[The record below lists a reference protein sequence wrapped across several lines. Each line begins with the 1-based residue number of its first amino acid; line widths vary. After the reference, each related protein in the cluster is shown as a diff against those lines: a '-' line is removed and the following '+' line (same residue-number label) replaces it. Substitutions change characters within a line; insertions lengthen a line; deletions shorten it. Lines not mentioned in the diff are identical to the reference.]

1 MGDYTEFTRRT
12 DWIATVFLSVMEPNL
27 TQESSNDID
36 PQKLKDA
43 RELMLQFVKT
53 AKTVRLYLANNPMHQ
68 KFLSDLFER
77 FELYLRVHGA
87 LRLKVRQHA
96 FAVDGEVVYEQ
107 EGRQDNLAFRCYVDG
122 ITELTFHE
130 GLELSELVE
139 FLEVVGSDQ
148 DPNAMDDDLVSLLW
162 KRDLPHIATV
172 VVDDLPE
179 QPDFLPD
186 QAELKTPDL
195 QLIVQQEVVSLPPA
209 AFDGPKRL
217 EHPMV
222 IFKLTEEEIHQL
234 KRQITKEQQ
243 RDAVAQL
250 LDILTVMLEIELDE
264 TSFGEI
270 LEIMEKLV
278 DLFLERGDLYRA
290 ASCATTVR
298 QLYDHPPQQAEVF
311 KSSLHQ
317 FLVRLGT
324 PDRLEKL
331 ATVLNKE
338 KSLDAPSLTA
348 FIQAMTPQALGPLSD
363 LLGAVVVM
371 KTRKVICDAMVP
383 LGQDHLEVLAGRL
396 KDDRWFVVR
405 NLIYVMGRIGG
416 AKVIDYLAPLVRHP
430 EQRVRKEAIKTLDGM
445 DSENV
450 IDLLLEC
457 LSDQESSVRIMVMR
471 ALARRKTPRVI
482 EPLTAL
488 IEERHFA
495 AKDVSEKLEA
505 FVALGSSGRP
515 EAVAVLKQYLK
526 GSSWW
531 RRSEHEQLCWCAA
544 YALKQMGTDEAIA
557 LLEEGS
563 QHASRGLQDACL
575 AALRGTARELVIRQA
590 RL

>member
-1 MGDYTEFTRRT
+1 
-12 DWIATVFLSVMEPNL
+12 MEPTL
-27 TQESSNDID
+27 PQESHNDVD

-53 AKTVRLYLANNPMHQ
+53 AKTVRLYLANNSMRQ
-68 KFLSDLFER
+68 KFITDLFER
-77 FELYLRVHGA
+77 FELYLRAHGA

-96 FAVDGEVVYEQ
+96 FAIDGEVVYEQ

-122 ITELTFHE
+122 ITELTFQE
-130 GLELSELVE
+130 GLELSELVQ
-139 FLEVVGSDQ
+139 FLEVVGSDL

-162 KRDLPHIATV
+162 KRDLPHITTV

-179 QPDFLPD
+179 QPDILPD
-186 QAELKTPDL
+186 QVELKAPDL
-195 QLIVQQEVVSLPPA
+195 QSMVRQEAASLPPA
-209 AFDGPKRL
+209 AFEGPKRL

-222 IFKLTEEEIHQL
+222 IFKLTEEEIQQL
-234 KRQITKEQQ
+234 KQQVAKEQQ

-250 LDILTVMLEIELDE
+250 LDILSVMLEIELDE

-290 ASCATTVR
+290 ASCAATVR
-298 QLYDHPPQQAEVF
+298 QLYDHPPQQAEAF

-317 FLVRLGT
+317 FLMRLGT
-324 PDRLEKL
+324 PERLEKL
-331 ATVLNKE
+331 AAVLNKE
-338 KSLDAPSLTA
+338 KTLDAPSLTA
-348 FIQAMTPQALGPLSD
+348 FIQAMAPQALGPLSD
-363 LLGAVVVM
+363 LLGTVAVM

-383 LGQDHLEVLAGRL
+383 LGRDHLDVLAGRL

-416 AKVIDYLAPLVRHP
+416 VKVIDHLAPLIRHP
-430 EQRVRKEAIKTLDGM
+430 EPRVRKEVIKILDGM
-445 DSENV
+445 DAEKV
-450 IDLLLEC
+450 IDVLLES
-457 LSDQESSVRIMVMR
+457 LRDAESSVRIMAMR
-471 ALARRKTPRVI
+471 ALARRKTPRVL
-482 EPLTAL
+482 EPLTAI

-495 AKDVSEKLEA
+495 AKDISEKLEA

-515 EAVAVLKQYLK
+515 EALAILKQYLK

-563 QHASRGLQDACL
+563 QHASRGLQEACL

-590 RL
+590 RI